1 MHGRETL
8 MCLVDKE
15 ALILEKPPVESVKEQ
30 FILIQQ
36 ERECVCEQYKKYNFT
51 DEVQNGWNTLFGS
64 QNSKKLYECLR

>member
-30 FILIQQ
+30 FILYCNKRGKVFANNRKNKILLIKFKMDGIH
-36 ERECVCEQYKKYNFT
+36 YLAHK
-51 DEVQNGWNTLFGS
+51 TLR
-64 QNSKKLYECLR
+64 N